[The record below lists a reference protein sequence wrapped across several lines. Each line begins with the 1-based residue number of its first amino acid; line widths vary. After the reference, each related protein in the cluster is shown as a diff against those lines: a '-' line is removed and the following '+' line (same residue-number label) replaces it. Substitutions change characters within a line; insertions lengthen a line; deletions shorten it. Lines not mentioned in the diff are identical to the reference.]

1 MQFINAR
8 PVFKLYQDNT
18 VSGATLYYNGIF
30 DQSIDSVFKT
40 LDAGGFPTGLR
51 GNFAFVFQNEKRVVG
66 AVDHTPNINLFY
78 TDQHV
83 CHIFLNLDDLTT
95 KQKYAP
101 VVWQRLLF
109 WGGSVGQRTS
119 NPDIMRLE
127 AGTYF
132 EKDLESNN
140 ISIHTYIDLHTHHRD
155 PSITV
160 GDIAD
165 ITEQIIEEQTRK
177 PFNLLWSSGT
187 DSNCILGFIRK
198 LNRTDNCQLI
208 SLYSEASI
216 TDERPQCK
224 YLEGVY
230 GLEAKYKNLG
240 KYVGITDE
248 IVNRFQSES
257 ESEAYKKNFRRTWRG
272 FWFEPNVFQKYTT
285 LYDMGV
291 HTKPTFTGEVGDQ
304 IFGSRFG
311 KVLLNYLSHVPNPT
325 NDDIGELFASADAFR
340 FKRAATIQ
348 YPCWIKSLENHANR
362 NAGWNEAKSWL
373 SQKWKEIDTDEDI
386 INKTELLQYL
396 YKGSHRVFNYG
407 QLIDCDFRHPF
418 TDYRLFHT
426 VFKTPGHWK
435 ITNGKTRRLSLNI
448 INDFVDSGPWTWA
461 KSGIQLSM
469 QQVYKPVK

>member
-1 MQFINAR
+1 MQFINSKPEFKTYR
-8 PVFKLYQDNT
+8 DSVFSSS
-18 VSGATLYYNGIF
+18 VLYYTGTF
-30 DQSIDSVFKT
+30 DQSISSVFRT
-40 LDAGGFPTGLR
+40 LDAGRFPTGLR

-66 AVDHTPNINLFY
+66 AVDHVATTNLFY
-78 TDQHV
+78 TNSHI
-83 CHIFLNLDDLTT
+83 CHIFVDLDDLTA
-95 KQKYAP
+95 KQKYVP
-101 VVWQRLLF
+101 IEYQRRFF
-109 WGGSVGQRTS
+109 WGGSVGERTI
-119 NPDIMRLE
+119 NADIMRLE
-127 AGTYF
+127 PGTYF

-140 ISIHTYIDLHTHHRD
+140 ISIHTYIDLYTHHYD
-155 PSITV
+155 PSISV

-165 ITEQIIEEQTRK
+165 ITEQIIEEQTRE

-198 LNRTDNCQLI
+198 LNRTDNCRLI

-224 YLEGVY
+224 YLESVY
-230 GLEAKYKNLG
+230 GLEAEYKDLG
-240 KYVGITDE
+240 KFIGITDE
-248 IVNRFQSES
+248 VIGRVRSDSES
-257 ESEAYKKNFRRTWRG
+257 VEYKKNFKRTWRG

-311 KVLLNYLSHVPNPT
+311 KLLLNYLSHVPNPT
-325 NDDIGELFASADAFR
+325 NDDIGELFVSADAFR

-348 YPCWIKSLENHANR
+348 YPSWIQSLENDAGR
-362 NAGWNEAKSWL
+362 NAGWNEAKSWV
-373 SQKWKEIDTDEDI
+373 SQKWGEIDTGGDI
-386 INKTELLQYL
+386 VNKTELLQYL

-435 ITNGKTRRLSLNI
+435 ITNGKTRRLSLSI
-448 INDFVDSGPWTWA
+448 INDFVDPGPWTWA
-461 KSGIQLSM
+461 KSGIQVSM
-469 QQVYKPVK
+469 QQIYKPVK